1 MDLKGLVPEWIRS
14 LSPYPPGMPIEE
26 LEREL
31 GIQGS
36 IKLASNENPLGPSPK
51 AVAAITAALAG
62 LHRYPDGSAFYLKR
76 RLAERLGVTP
86 DELLV
91 GNGSN
96 EIIELVVRTF
106 LRPREEAVMADQ
118 AFVIYRMVVQAAGGL
133 PRVVPLRDFTHDLE
147 AIAEAVTPRTRL
159 VFLANPNNP
168 TGTIFR
174 RPAWEAF
181 LRAVPRHVIVVADD
195 AYAEFVD
202 DPEYPDTIRER
213 GAGERPVVTLRT
225 FSKLYG
231 LAGLRVG
238 YAVAPATVIDA
249 IGRVRQPFNVNALA
263 LVGALAALDDE
274 EHVRRTLAVN
284 REGMGYLTEAFRS
297 LGLAS
302 VPSAANFVLVE
313 VGQGGRVYQA
323 LLREGVIV
331 RPMDAYGFPR
341 HVRVTIGL
349 PEENRRL
356 VEALGRVLCVGGAER
371 GR

>member
-1 MDLKGLVPEWIRS
+1 MDLRTLVPEWIRT
-14 LSPYPPGMPIEE
+14 LTPYPPGMPIEE

-31 GIQGS
+31 GIEGS

-51 AVAAITAALAG
+51 AVAAVQAALAS

-76 RLAERLGVTP
+76 RLAERLRVPP

-96 EIIELVVRTF
+96 EIIELAVRTF
-106 LRPREEAVMADQ
+106 LRPRDEAVMADQ
-118 AFVIYRMVVQAAGGL
+118 AFVIYRMVVQAAGGI
-133 PRVVPLRDFTHDLE
+133 PKIVPLRDYTHDLE
-147 AIAEAVTPRTRL
+147 AIAEAITPATRL

-202 DPEYPDTIRER
+202 DADYPDTVRAR
-213 GAGERPVVTLRT
+213 GDGSVPILTLRT

-238 YAVAPATVIDA
+238 WAVAPAPLVEA
-249 IGRVRQPFNVNALA
+249 IGRIRQPFNVNALA
-263 LVGALAALDDE
+263 LVGALAALDDD
-274 EHVRRTLAVN
+274 EHVARTLATN
-284 REGMGYLTEAFRS
+284 RAGMAQLGEGFRR
-297 LGLAS
+297 LGLEQ
-302 VPSAANFVLVE
+302 VPSAANFVLVR
-313 VGQGGRVYQA
+313 VGQGGRVYEA
-323 LLREGVIV
+323 LLRRGVIV
-331 RPMDAYGFPR
+331 RPMDVYGFPE
-341 HVRVTIGL
+341 HIRVTIGL
-349 PEENRRL
+349 PEENARFL
-356 VEALGRVLCVGGAER
+356 DALAAVLPASGR
-371 GR
+371 